1 MARRTLNLGIL
12 AHVDAGKTTLTE
24 RLLYA
29 AGVIAE
35 VGSVDDGT
43 TQTDSLALERQ
54 RGITIKSAVVSFTIG
69 DVAVNLIDTPGHPD
83 FIAEVERALSVL
95 DGAVLVISAV
105 EGVQPQTRILM
116 RALRRL
122 RVPTLMFVN
131 KIDRGG
137 AHTGRV
143 LEQIAQ
149 RLSPAV
155 VAMGSAAEPGS
166 RAARFIPAGRTDAG
180 FTTRLAE
187 TLADRDDA
195 ILAAYVSG
203 ESQLP
208 YRRLR
213 RALAAQTRRMQVHPV
228 FLGSAM
234 TGAGVQPLMNGI
246 AELLPS
252 SPARLADGP
261 PSGRVFKIERGAA
274 GEKLA
279 FARMFSGTV
288 RARQP
293 VAFGA
298 GHEGTGHERK
308 VTGISVFDHGT
319 AVRRD
324 AVTAGEIGR
333 LRGLA
338 EVRVG
343 DWVGAA
349 PPGAAAYQFPPPT
362 LETVVVPA
370 DPGDRGALFAGLAQL
385 AEQDPLI
392 NVRQDDLRQEV
403 SVSLY
408 GEVQKEV
415 IGATLAGEYGVQ
427 VSFREST
434 TICVERP
441 AGTGAAAEF
450 LSAGANPF
458 LATIG
463 LRVEPGLPGS
473 GIQFGLE
480 VEPGSMPVAFFRA
493 TEDTLRETLQQGL
506 HGWAVID
513 AAITMTHSGY
523 IGKHSLGHARFTKS
537 LSSTGEDYRKLTP
550 LVIMAALR
558 RAGTIVCEPVQRFLL
573 DVPGDCLRVLLPA
586 LARLRAVTRDQAIA
600 GSSVTLEGDIPASR
614 VHELRQQLPTL
625 TRGEGICECVFD
637 RYEPVTGTIAERPRW
652 DLNPLDRAEYLR
664 RVSTPDVGPR

>member
-1 MARRTLNLGIL
+1 LARRTLNLGIL

-29 AGVIAE
+29 AGVIGE
-35 VGSVDDGT
+35 IGSVDDGT

-54 RGITIKSAVVSFTIG
+54 RGITIKSAVVSFAISDVTI
-69 DVAVNLIDTPGHPD
+69 NLIDTPGHPD

-116 RALRRL
+116 RALQRL
-122 RVPTLMFVN
+122 RVPALLFVN
-131 KIDRGG
+131 KIDRRG
-137 AHTGRV
+137 ADCDRV
-143 LEQIAQ
+143 VEQIAQ
-149 RLSPAV
+149 RLSPAI
-155 VAMGSAAEPGS
+155 VAMGAVTEPGS
-166 RAARFIPAGRTDAG
+166 RAARFIPARRADEG
-180 FTTRLAE
+180 FTTQLAE
-187 TLADRDDA
+187 KLADHDEM

-203 ESQLP
+203 DSAVP

-228 FLGSAM
+228 FFGSAM
-234 TGAGVQPLMNGI
+234 TGAGVEPLMSGI

-252 SPARLADGP
+252 SAAPTAAGP

-274 GEKLA
+274 GEKVA
-279 FARMFSGTV
+279 FARMFSGSV
-288 RARQP
+288 RVRQRI
-293 VAFGA
+293 AFGA
-298 GHEGTGHERK
+298 GHEAK
-308 VTGISVFDHGT
+308 VTGISVFAGGS

-324 AVTAGEIGR
+324 AVRAGEIGQ

-338 EVRVG
+338 EIRVG
-343 DWVGAA
+343 DWAGEA
-349 PPGAAAYQFPPPT
+349 PPDARQYQFPPPT
-362 LETVVVPA
+362 LETVVIPA
-370 DPGDRGALFAGLAQL
+370 DPADRGVLHAGLAQL

-392 NVRQDDLRQEV
+392 NVRQDDVRQEI

-415 IGATLAGEYGVQ
+415 IGATLADEYGVQ
-427 VSFREST
+427 VAFREST

-441 AGTGAAAEF
+441 GGTGAAAEF
-450 LSAGANPF
+450 LGAGPNPF

-463 LRVEPGLPGS
+463 LRVEPGPPGS
-473 GIQFGLE
+473 GIRFGIE
-480 VEPGSMPVAFFRA
+480 AEPGSMPLAFFRA

-506 HGWAVID
+506 HGWSVID

-523 IGKHSLGHARFTKS
+523 VGKHSLGHARFTKS

-550 LVIMAALR
+550 LVVMAALAQ
-558 RAGTIVCEPVQRFLL
+558 AGTIVCEPVHRFAL
-573 DVPGDCLRVLLPA
+573 DVPADSLGVVLPA
-586 LARLRAVTRDQAIA
+586 LARLRAVPRDQLPA
-600 GSSVTLEGDIPASR
+600 GPSVTIEGDIPAAR

-625 TRGEGICECVFD
+625 TRGEGVAECVFD
-637 RYEPVTGTIAERPRW
+637 RYQPVAGTVPERPRW
-652 DLNPLDRAEYLR
+652 DANPLDREEYLR
-664 RVSTPDVGPR
+664 RVSRPASGPR